1 MAQDSTDRLVT
12 VVGASGFIGRYVVQE
27 LCRLGVRVRA
37 VCRNT
42 QGALFL
48 KPLGG
53 LGQVQ
58 IAGADISR
66 TDSLASA
73 VAGSYAVINLV
84 GISKGDFELVQ
95 AEGPE
100 ALATAA
106 HDAGP
111 QAFVQVSAVAADPQG
126 RALYG
131 RRNAAGAGTGRAS

>member
-1 MAQDSTDRLVT
+1 MRISDWSSDVCSSDL
-12 VVGASGFIGRYVVQE
+12 VVQE

-66 TDSLASA
+66 PESLASA

-84 GISKGDFELVQ
+84 GIFKGDFELVQ
-95 AEGPE
+95 AEGAE
-100 ALATAA
+100 ARAQPG
-106 HDAGP
+106 HDAGAQP
-111 QAFVQVSAVAADPQG
+111 FVPVSAVAPAPPG
-126 RALYG
+126 RPPHG
-131 RRNAAGAGTGRAS
+131 RTN

>member
-42 QGALFL
+42 QCALFL

-53 LGQVQ
+53 LGPEQ

-66 TDSLASA
+66 PARLASA
-73 VAGSYAVINLV
+73 VAGSSSVINLV
-84 GISKGDFELVQ
+84 GIFHGAFALVT
-95 AEGPE
+95 AEGADGTAKAATGPGAQ
-100 ALATAA
+100 AL
-106 HDAGP
+106 
-111 QAFVQVSAVAADPQG
+111 FKMSAV
-126 RALYG
+126 R
-131 RRNAAGAGTGRAS
+131 

>member
-1 MAQDSTDRLVT
+1 MRISDWSSDVCSSDL
-12 VVGASGFIGRYVVQE
+12 VVQE

-66 TDSLASA
+66 PDSLASA
-73 VAGSYAVINLV
+73 VAGSSAAINLV
-84 GISKGDFELVQ
+84 GIFKGDFELVQ
-95 AEGPE
+95 ADGAE
-100 ALATAA
+100 ALAQPAP
-106 HDAGP
+106 DAGP
-111 QAFVQVSAVAADPQG
+111 PANQAAPRVRHA
-126 RALYG
+126 RA
-131 RRNAAGAGTGRAS
+131 RPRK